1 MCVSEN
7 TVLKNTEYTEA
18 FDVEVHD
25 NQRVRGGAREK
36 WHWRDKKMKGGK
48 YSETDKEK

>member
-7 TVLKNTEYTEA
+7 TVLKKNTENTEA

-25 NQRVRGGAREK
+25 NQRVRGLHAPQPSIEENKRGERCYIEEIK
-36 WHWRDKKMKGGK
+36 N
-48 YSETDKEK
+48 

>member
-25 NQRVRGGAREK
+25 NQRVRGRYAPQPSIEK
-36 WHWRDKKMKGGK
+36 NKRGERNDIEEIQK
-48 YSETDKEK
+48 